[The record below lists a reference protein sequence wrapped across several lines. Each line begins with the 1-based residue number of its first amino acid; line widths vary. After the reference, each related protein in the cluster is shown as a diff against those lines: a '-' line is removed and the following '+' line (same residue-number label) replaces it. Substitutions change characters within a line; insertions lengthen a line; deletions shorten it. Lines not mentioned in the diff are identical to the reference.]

1 MGTLYVTG
9 VPAAHPDDITARAL
23 RHLAAGALILA
34 DQSQPV
40 RELLAHHRIQ
50 TPVVACDEIDTL
62 LATLDQADVCLL
74 VTGWSPAPSPSSVV
88 AIRAAMDRGFPIVP
102 VPGPALPLAALV
114 VSGLPA
120 GSFVYLG
127 SPASDRTA
135 WRQHVSQVATEPRTL
150 VVTTAPG
157 DLDRTLAELHAA
169 WGERPLVVTT
179 AADRGFETLWR
190 GTLGQAPAALAA
202 ARPCV
207 LVTGGA
213 SEPAPT
219 WAAERVHAELAAYL
233 EQGLGAK
240 ESSRR
245 LAAESGWPRRK
256 IYRLAV
262 EFLQGEREGQE
273 QDAGP

>member
-23 RHLAAGALILA
+23 RHLVAGALILA
-34 DQSQPV
+34 DESQPV

-74 VTGWSPAPSPSSVV
+74 ITGWSPAPSPSSVV
-88 AIRAAMDRGFPIVP
+88 AIRAAMERGFPIVP
-102 VPGPALPLAALV
+102 IPGPTLSLAALV

-127 SPASDRTA
+127 SPAGDRAA
-135 WRQHVSQVATEPRTL
+135 WRQLLSQVATEPRTL

-157 DLDRTLAELHAA
+157 DLDQTLADLHTA

-179 AADRGFETLWR
+179 ATDRGLETLWR
-190 GTLGQAPAALAA
+190 GTLEQAPAALAA
-202 ARPCV
+202 GRPCV

-213 SEPAPT
+213 TEPAPA
-219 WAAERVHAELAAYL
+219 WAVERVRASLAAYL

-240 ESSRR
+240 KTSRR
-245 LAAESGWPRRK
+245 LAAESGWPRRE

-273 QDAGP
+273 PDAGA